1 MSSSTSQTETTIT
14 VSTEKLQELAKKFK
28 NKLLNNNEVNDQLI
42 RDMVNLCM
50 DTLKEVK
57 KTHSPN
63 EKMKIILIIDCEDL
77 TVGYTIH
84 NSWYLAPSIA
94 SDNSMIIQTQI
105 LLKKKKNSDKYTLV
119 EDEQLYE
126 L

>member
-14 VSTEKLQELAKKFK
+14 VSTEKLQELTKKFK

-50 DTLKEVK
+50 GTLKEVK

-63 EKMKIILIIDCEDL
+63 KNMKIILIIDCEDL
-77 TVGYTIH
+77 HVSYTIH
-84 NSWYLAPSIA
+84 NSWYVFPSIA
-94 SDNSMIIQTQI
+94 SDNSMVILTQI
-105 LLKKKKNSDKYTLV
+105 LLKKNNNIEKYTLV
-119 EDEQLYE
+119 EDEELYE

>member
-1 MSSSTSQTETTIT
+1 MSLSSSQTETKIT
-14 VSTEKLQELAKKFK
+14 VSTEKLQELAKNFK
-28 NKLLNNNEVNDQLI
+28 NELLNNNEVNDQLI

-77 TVGYTIH
+77 TVSYTIH